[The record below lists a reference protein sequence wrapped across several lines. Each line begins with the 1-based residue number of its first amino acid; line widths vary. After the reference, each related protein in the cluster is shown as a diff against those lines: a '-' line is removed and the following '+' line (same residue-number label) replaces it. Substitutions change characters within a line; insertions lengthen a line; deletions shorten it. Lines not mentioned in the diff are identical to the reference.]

1 MTKIAAL
8 GHGVWGLDGT
18 QSNTMQSQSP
28 WPFEENKK
36 ADKEK
41 GQHDGGGGAL
51 KYKVLGEYTDASNER
66 LRIRVVF
73 EEAPLRNFTI
83 IGRILENQNSIEGRL
98 YDSKGPRDGWKV
110 ELFKTL

>member
-8 GHGVWGLDGT
+8 GHGVWGLDGS
-18 QSNTMQSQSP
+18 QSISLQSPSP
-28 WPFEENKK
+28 WPFEEKK
-36 ADKEK
+36 SDKERSLTTS
-41 GQHDGGGGAL
+41 DASL

-73 EEAPLRNFTI
+73 EENPLRNFTI
-83 IGRILENQNSIEGRL
+83 IGRIMENSNLIEGRL
-98 YDSKGPRDGWKV
+98 FDSKGPREGWKV

>member
-8 GHGVWGLDGT
+8 GHGMWGLDGT

-41 GQHDGGGGAL
+41 GHDGGPL

-73 EEAPLRNFTI
+73 EEDTLRNFTI
-83 IGRILENQNSIEGRL
+83 IGRIVENQNSIEGRL